1 MMAPVFITDGH
12 MDLMK
17 FCIYPIIF
25 SSAFLLTGC
34 GSPGVKIYAQNA
46 FNPDAK
52 INRIAA
58 QSSSYQYP
66 GKASDQTVL
75 NAASVGLAAASRPVH
90 GAIISH
96 SADIGIAAALFLGS
110 VGSAKPKNI
119 ADNANYLAVA
129 MPLTEGSNERDA
141 QLKMSQHVEK
151 AVTQALG
158 MDYQTRIEEYDDH
171 YAFNRTLRPR
181 WIRVNGPLCENW
193 SCQILAPVP
202 TATALQWEGRMT
214 VKKVV
219 TGQEAYVYEK
229 PFEEQ
234 SIGLVKITNEY
245 DKEGFIAGK
254 RHFVEGVEIPNFDY
268 AQFFQRISE
277 NLPEW
282 AYLKVAQK
290 ETTPYTLNRGVIVQ

>member
-1 MMAPVFITDGH
+1 MKALAFISEGYLLKHRLLLTIFITSF
-12 MDLMK
+12 M
-17 FCIYPIIF
+17 
-25 SSAFLLTGC
+25 AAGC
-34 GSPGVKIYAQNA
+34 GSPVKLYAQNPY
-46 FNPDAK
+46 NPDAK
-52 INRIAA
+52 IPRVSAR
-58 QSSSYQYP
+58 SSSSNHP
-66 GKASDQTVL
+66 EKASDQTVL
-75 NAASVGLAAASRPVH
+75 NAASVGLAAASTPVH

-96 SADIGIAAALFLGS
+96 GADIGIAAALFLGS

-129 MPLTEGSNERDA
+129 MPLTDASNEHDA
-141 QLKMSQHVEK
+141 QLKMSQQVER
-151 AVTQALG
+151 AITQALG
-158 MDYQTRIEEYDDH
+158 TDYQTRIEEYDDH
-171 YAFNRTLRPR
+171 FTFNRTLRPR
-181 WIRVNGPLCENW
+181 WIRVNGPFCENW
-193 SCQILAPVP
+193 SCQILAPIP
-202 TATALQWEGRMT
+202 TAAALQWEGRMT

-268 AQFFQRISE
+268 VQFFQRISE

-290 ETTPYTLNRGVIVQ
+290 ETMPYTLNRGVIVQ

>member
-1 MMAPVFITDGH
+1 M
-12 MDLMK
+12 
-17 FCIYPIIF
+17 
-25 SSAFLLTGC
+25 
-34 GSPGVKIYAQNA
+34 KIYAQNP

-52 INRIAA
+52 ITRVSAR
-58 QSSSYQYP
+58 SSSSQYP
-66 GKASDQTVL
+66 GKASDLTVL

-90 GAIISH
+90 GAIIPH

-129 MPLTEGSNERDA
+129 MPLTEVSNEQDA

-151 AVTQALG
+151 AITQALG
-158 MDYQTRIEEYDDH
+158 ADYQARIEEYDDH

-229 PFEEQ
+229 PFEDQ
-234 SIGLVKITNEY
+234 SIGLVKIINEY

-254 RHFVEGVEIPNFDY
+254 RHYVKGMEIPNFDY
-268 AQFFQRISE
+268 AQFFQKISE
-277 NLPEW
+277 HLPEW